1 MKEKGNFMIGL
12 LIAIFVFNLVSFKV
26 NKLLNKKQVAHI
38 WMFTVAF
45 QVVVDQYVDLKYE
58 GYYYFSKD
66 IDIAAVL
73 PITVLV
79 PPVNIVFL
87 NWYPFDSSV
96 KRKMIYILFWVI
108 FMLLYEALALL
119 PEPWGYFNYGW
130 WEFWH
135 SAIADPILLYMLLK
149 YYQWFVK

>member
-1 MKEKGNFMIGL
+1 MIGL

-45 QVVVDQYVDLKYE
+45 QVVVDQYVDLKYQ
-58 GYYYFSKD
+58 GYYYFSKS

-96 KRKMIYILFWVI
+96 KR
-108 FMLLYEALALL
+108 
-119 PEPWGYFNYGW
+119 
-130 WEFWH
+130 
-135 SAIADPILLYMLLK
+135 
-149 YYQWFVK
+149 